1 MENRSKMKGIGGSDA
16 AVVAGVSRYKSQY
29 QLWLEKTGKVE
40 PFQGNE
46 ATHWGNKLEDVI
58 AEEYTQRTG
67 RKVRRVNSTQ
77 YHPEYDFIFGHVDR
91 VSVGDKRIIEVKTS
105 LGKYRSDSD
114 WGEAGS
120 DSIPEA
126 YYLQVQHYMAVMQS
140 QVCDVAAFVSGD
152 SGAELRIY
160 EIQRDDKLISDLIA
174 MEKKFWEYVVSDT
187 PPPVK
192 DTRDLAVKYPK
203 DNDETI
209 IASMEVYEMINAL
222 KDIKASKKEMEEA
235 EEKMKTEIQ
244 KFMGEKAYLVSQ
256 SGNKLASWKNQI
268 TERVDTSL
276 LKKELDPAIL
286 RKYTKVSDSRVF
298 RL

>member
-1 MENRSKMKGIGGSDA
+1 VENRSKMKGIGGSDA

-276 LKKELDPAIL
+276 LRKELDPAIL

>member
-1 MENRSKMKGIGGSDA
+1 MENRSKMRGIGGSDA
-16 AVVAGVSRYKSQY
+16 AIVAGISKYKSQY
-29 QLWLEKTGKVE
+29 QLWMEKTGKAE
-40 PFQGNE
+40 PFKGNE
-46 ATHWGNKLEDVI
+46 ATHWGTKLEDVV

-67 RKVRRVNSTQ
+67 RKVRRVNMTQ

-91 VSVGDKRIIEVKTS
+91 VSVGDKRIVEIKTS
-105 LGKYRSDSD
+105 LGKYRSDAD

-140 QVCDVAAFVSGD
+140 QVCDVAALVSGD

-174 MEKKFWEYVVSDT
+174 MEKKFWEYVESDT
-187 PPPVK
+187 PPPVR

-203 DNDETI
+203 DDDETV
-209 IASMEVYEMINAL
+209 IASMEIYELVNRL
-222 KDIKASKKEMEEA
+222 KEMKSAKKEMDDA
-235 EEKMKTEIQ
+235 EEKIKTEIQ
-244 KFMGEKAYLVSQ
+244 KFMEEKAYLVSQ
-256 SGNKLASWKNQI
+256 SGNKLASWKLQT

-276 LKKELDPAIL
+276 LKKELDPAVL
-286 RKYTKVSDSRVF
+286 RKYTKISESRVF

>member
-1 MENRSKMKGIGGSDA
+1 VENRSKMRGIGGSDA
-16 AVVAGVSRYKSQY
+16 AIVAGISKYKSQY
-29 QLWLEKTGKVE
+29 QLWMEKTGKAE
-40 PFQGNE
+40 PFKGNE
-46 ATHWGNKLEDVI
+46 ATHWGTKLEDVV

-67 RKVRRVNSTQ
+67 RKVRRVNMTQ

-91 VSVGDKRIIEVKTS
+91 VSVGDKRIVEIKTS
-105 LGKYRSDSD
+105 LGKYRSDTD

-140 QVCDVAAFVSGD
+140 QVCDVAALVSGD

-174 MEKKFWEYVVSDT
+174 MEKKFWEYVESDT
-187 PPPVK
+187 PPPVR

-203 DNDETI
+203 DDDETV
-209 IASMEVYEMINAL
+209 IASMEIYELVNRL
-222 KDIKASKKEMEEA
+222 KEMKSAKKEMDDA
-235 EEKMKTEIQ
+235 EEKIKTEIQ
-244 KFMGEKAYLVSQ
+244 KFMEEKAYLVSQ
-256 SGNKLASWKNQI
+256 SGNKLASWKLQT

-276 LKKELDPAIL
+276 LKKELDPAVL
-286 RKYTKVSDSRVF
+286 RKYTKISESRVF

>member
-1 MENRSKMKGIGGSDA
+1 MENRSKMRGIGGSDA
-16 AVVAGVSRYKSQY
+16 AIVAGISKYKSQY
-29 QLWLEKTGKVE
+29 QLWMEKTGKAE
-40 PFQGNE
+40 PFKGNE
-46 ATHWGNKLEDVI
+46 ATHWGTKLEDVV

-67 RKVRRVNSTQ
+67 RKVRRVNMTQ

-91 VSVGDKRIIEVKTS
+91 VSVGDKRIVEIKTS
-105 LGKYRSDSD
+105 LGKYRSDTD

-140 QVCDVAAFVSGD
+140 QVCDVAALVSGD

-174 MEKKFWEYVVSDT
+174 MEKKFWEYVESDT
-187 PPPVK
+187 PPPVR

-203 DNDETI
+203 DDDETV
-209 IASMEVYEMINAL
+209 IASMEIYELVNRL
-222 KDIKASKKEMEEA
+222 KEMKSAKKEMDDA
-235 EEKMKTEIQ
+235 EEKIKTEIQ
-244 KFMGEKAYLVSQ
+244 KFMEEKAYLVSQ
-256 SGNKLASWKNQI
+256 SGNKLASWKLQT

-276 LKKELDPAIL
+276 LKKELDPAVL
-286 RKYTKVSDSRVF
+286 RKYTKISESRVF

>member
-276 LKKELDPAIL
+276 LRKELDPAIL

>member
-16 AVVAGVSRYKSQY
+16 AVVAGISRYKSQY
-29 QLWLEKTGKVE
+29 QLWLEKTGKAE
-40 PFQGNE
+40 CFSGNE
-46 ATHWGNKLEDVI
+46 ATHWGNKLEDVV

-91 VSVGDKRIIEVKTS
+91 VSVGDKRIVEIKTS

-140 QVCDVAAFVSGD
+140 QVCDVAALVSGD

-160 EIQRDDKLISDLIA
+160 EIQRDDKLISDLIS
-174 MEKKFWEYVVSDT
+174 MEKKFWEYVVNDT

-192 DTRDLAVKYPK
+192 DTKDLAIKYPK

-209 IASMEVYEMINAL
+209 IASVEIYGMINTL
-222 KDIKASKKEMEEA
+222 KEIKASKKEMDET
-235 EEKMKTEIQ
+235 EEKIKTEIQ
-244 KFMGEKAYLVSQ
+244 KFMADKAYLVSQ
-256 SGNKLASWKNQI
+256 SGNKLASWKTQMV
-268 TERVDTSL
+268 ERVDTSL
-276 LKKELDPAIL
+276 LKKELDPAVL
-286 RKYTKVSDSRVF
+286 RKYTKVSESRVF